1 MREKVIEKTL
11 EEKIIAIVRGMEEDK
26 ILPLAEAFYEG
37 GIRMMEVTF
46 NLRQPGSNAATAR
59 AIQAVADRFAG
70 DMMIGAGTV
79 VSTELV
85 DIAYK
90 AGALYIVSPGTDVD
104 VIRYTK
110 ELGLASMPGALTPTE
125 CLTAHNAGAD
135 FVKLFPAGEMGPGY
149 IKSIKAPLSHI
160 NFLATGGIDEKNI
173 PDFLKVGVSA
183 FGVGGNLVNKAW
195 IEAGEYNK
203 ITDLAKLMV
212 EAAKTVI

>member
-1 MREKVIEKTL
+1 MREKVIQKTL
-11 EEKIIAIVRGMEEDK
+11 DEKLIAIVRGMEEDK
-26 ILPLAEAFYEG
+26 ILPLAEAFYNG

-46 NLRQPGSNAATAR
+46 NLRQPGSNSATAR

-79 VSTELV
+79 VTTELV

-104 VIRYTK
+104 VIRHTK
-110 ELGLASMPGALTPTE
+110 ELGMASMPGALTPTE

-135 FVKLFPAGEMGPGY
+135 FIKLFPAGTMGPGY

-160 NFLATGGIDEKNI
+160 KFMATGGVDEKNI
-173 PDFLKVGVSA
+173 PDFLKAGVDA
-183 FGVGGNLVNKAW
+183 FGVGGNLVNKKW
-195 IEAGEYNK
+195 IDAGEFDK
-203 ITDLAKLMV
+203 ITELSKRYV
-212 EAAKTVI
+212 EAAMTVV